1 MATRRQLGPVE
12 DLTFVIL
19 RSERRLPLELPLLL
33 LAQQLL
39 LEVCHRLQEVFAG
52 HVRGRNDDAAVQE
65 FVDAVQEVLSVVGKI
80 GNIVETLRGN
90 TIRWHH
96 LNAGQRPFPPDN

>member
-1 MATRRQLGPVE
+1 MATCRQLGPVE

-19 RSERRLPLELPLLL
+19 RSKRSLPLELPLLL

-52 HVRGRNDDAAVQE
+52 HV
-65 FVDAVQEVLSVVGKI
+65 
-80 GNIVETLRGN
+80 
-90 TIRWHH
+90 
-96 LNAGQRPFPPDN
+96 